1 MSPALRVSE
10 RTSPTKSPLTNN
22 SHIRAWRCVPLLDFL
37 DLRHESVVG
46 NQRLSSSEDILVT
59 NNTLLIHDE
68 IRSLSQTSLAIE
80 HPIDLNRLELG
91 IIADERKVQLQ
102 KIGKGALRKSQIG
115 TDPNNFRV
123 HLLKIGVV
131 VPTGRQFLDSCGSK
145 I

>member
-1 MSPALRVSE
+1 MTFCLVRSVTIAVTLSISGKAGAVS
-10 RTSPTKSPLTNN
+10 
-22 SHIRAWRCVPLLDFL
+22 PLLDFL

-46 NQRLSSSEDILVT
+46 NQRLPSFEDILVT

-80 HPIDLNRLELG
+80 HPIDLNRIELG
-91 IIADERKVQLQ
+91 IIAEERKD
-102 KIGKGALRKSQIG
+102 KIKKIG

-123 HLLKIGVV
+123 HLLKIDVV

>member
-1 MSPALRVSE
+1 MSPALRVSG

-68 IRSLSQTSLAIE
+68 IRSLSQKSLAIE

-91 IIADERKVQLQ
+91 IIANERKVQLQ
-102 KIGKGALRKSQIG
+102 KIGNGDLRNSQIG
-115 TDPNNFRV
+115 NDTNNLRNTF
-123 HLLKIGVV
+123 
-131 VPTGRQFLDSCGSK
+131 
-145 I
+145 